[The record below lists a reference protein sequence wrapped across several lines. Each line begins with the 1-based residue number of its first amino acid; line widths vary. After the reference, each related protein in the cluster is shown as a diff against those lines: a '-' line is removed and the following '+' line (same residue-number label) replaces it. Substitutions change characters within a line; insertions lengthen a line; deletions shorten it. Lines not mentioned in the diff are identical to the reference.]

1 MKTRVRIQPYVPRDL
16 ASRLRAYAAAK
27 GVPDGAVVHAALNEY
42 LDRDRNDRDLLMR
55 RLDRNTVGI
64 SEVRRDI
71 AIVAEALGT
80 FARAWFA
87 VAPVVGASGDAEA
100 ARRRALSAYEQLV
113 QRVARSFMSA
123 DGLMGRVLAERR
135 ATAIDD

>member
-1 MKTRVRIQPYVPRDL
+1 VPRDL

-42 LDRDRNDRDLLMR
+42 LDRDRNDRELLMR
-55 RLDRNTVGI
+55 RLDRNSVGI

-71 AIVAEALGT
+71 AIVAEALGA

-87 VAPVVGASGDAEA
+87 VAPVAGGPRDAGAAKREA
-100 ARRRALSAYEQLV
+100 HVAYEQLSGS
-113 QRVARSFMSA
+113 RVPS
-123 DGLMGRVLAERR
+123 
-135 ATAIDD
+135 